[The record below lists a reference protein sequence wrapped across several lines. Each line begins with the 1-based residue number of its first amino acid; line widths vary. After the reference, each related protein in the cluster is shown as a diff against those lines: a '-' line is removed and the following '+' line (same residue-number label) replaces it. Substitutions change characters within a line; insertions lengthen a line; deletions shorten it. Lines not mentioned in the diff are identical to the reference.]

1 MKKAILIL
9 MILIIPT
16 ALFADVRIGPTAYYN
31 FPLLQ
36 DDQFHP
42 PELQGLDISD
52 FTFGAD
58 FRVKLWI
65 FNLQAT
71 ALFTPG
77 VSEGTVSLPASTDI
91 FLDGGLAFDLAI
103 LRLGVGVGPNF
114 SFFFGD
120 ADTVSNPT
128 AMGMNLKATADVLL
142 GPVSLG
148 LSYLTQLD
156 FDVKDPATFLSAD
169 KTQGLFGIAFMFKL

>member
-9 MILIIPT
+9 MILIIPA
-16 ALFADVRIGPTAYYN
+16 ALFADVRVGPTAYYN

-36 DDQFHP
+36 DEQYHP
-42 PELQGLDISD
+42 PELEGVDLSD

-58 FRVKLWI
+58 FRVKLFI

-77 VSEGTVSLPASTDI
+77 ASAGTFTLPASADLY
-91 FLDGGLAFDLAI
+91 LDGGLAFDLAI

-114 SFFFGD
+114 TFFFGD
-120 ADTVSNPT
+120 ADTISNPT
-128 AMGMNLKATADVLL
+128 SMGMNLKATADLLL

-156 FDVKDPATFLSAD
+156 FDAKDPATFLSAD